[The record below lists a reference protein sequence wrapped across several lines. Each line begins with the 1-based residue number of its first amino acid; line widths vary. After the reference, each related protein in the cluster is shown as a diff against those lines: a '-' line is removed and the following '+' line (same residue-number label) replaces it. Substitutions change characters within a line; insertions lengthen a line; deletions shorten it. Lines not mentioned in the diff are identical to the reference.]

1 MEHLLNPRVK
11 DIEISGIRTFSNLV
25 SSYEDVVSLTIGQPD
40 FYTPHHVKTAAKTA
54 IDENFTSYTHNAGF
68 LELRQAIQQYIKR
81 KSILIMMQR
90 QKSL

>member
-40 FYTPHHVKTAAKTA
+40 FIRRIMSKQLPKQPLTRISP
-54 IDENFTSYTHNAGF
+54 
-68 LELRQAIQQYIKR
+68 R
-81 KSILIMMQR
+81 ILIT
-90 QKSL
+90 LDF